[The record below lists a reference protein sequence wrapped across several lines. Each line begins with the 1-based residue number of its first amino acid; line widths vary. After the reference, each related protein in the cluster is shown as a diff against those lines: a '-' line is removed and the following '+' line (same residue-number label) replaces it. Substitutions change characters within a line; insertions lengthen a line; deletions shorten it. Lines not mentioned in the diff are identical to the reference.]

1 MARKERGRTKL
12 PARRT
17 KKLMVRA
24 ESTGA
29 ARAAASRSRATDGI
43 PEARIDKGGG
53 AVSVQIT
60 FGHAQHASYTI
71 QLFDPAG
78 STELAREAGVNTD
91 TEPDRFD
98 LTLTP
103 AQLHRHLVQWSGA
116 VDAFSGGP
124 GQRYSVLSLSAGG
137 TRGGPA
143 NEQRGGFV
151 LSSFKWALSREP
163 AVRLQ

>member
-1 MARKERGRTKL
+1 MARKERGRTRA

-43 PEARIDKGGG
+43 PEARIDTSRG

-124 GQRYSVLSLSAGG
+124 GQRY
-137 TRGGPA
+137 
-143 NEQRGGFV
+143 
-151 LSSFKWALSREP
+151 
-163 AVRLQ
+163 